1 MKPIN
6 KLALAAALC
15 ACALTAEA
23 KVVEELAAR
32 VNNEPI
38 AISDYNRAKEA
49 LAEQYASA
57 MPDFFKQ
64 PNAAEQ
70 LSKAAL
76 DKLVDEAL
84 LRQKAEALKIKVYER
99 ELENGVA
106 EIRKRF
112 SRAPGGETLPAE
124 KAETS
129 FREELKKEDVTMEEF
144 RERIRKQLMVQKLVQ
159 DTVKTRAK
167 MPGDSE
173 TKAYYDNILLVLK
186 GEEAKIKG
194 LDEEAMQD
202 LLAVAGRFK
211 ELTSERLRLR
221 HILIKVKEGATPEEK
236 KAAQAKALALR
247 KDLDGSLD
255 FDEAVEK
262 NSDDKESA
270 GRAGDLGYL
279 VKGMLPAEVE
289 AAAFKMRVG
298 ENSQPVESKFG
309 WHILRLEEKRAAQ
322 KLRYEAVKDDLEQV
336 LSQNSF
342 ASELGS
348 YIKELR
354 KDAKIQVFLGEKTA
368 AAAEPEKPRP

>member
-1 MKPIN
+1 MRTIN
-6 KLALAAALC
+6 KLALAAGLC
-15 ACALTAEA
+15 ACALSASA

-32 VNNEPI
+32 VNNE
-38 AISDYNRAKEA
+38 AVTISDYNRAKEA
-49 LAEQYASA
+49 LAEQYAAA

-64 PNAAEQ
+64 PNAGEQ
-70 LSKAAL
+70 LAKAAL

-84 LRQKAEALKIKVYER
+84 LRQKAEALKVKVYER
-99 ELENGVA
+99 ELENGVS

-112 SRAPGGETLPAE
+112 GRAPGGEALPPE
-124 KAETS
+124 KAEAA
-129 FREELKKEDVTMEEF
+129 FREELKREGVTMEEF

-159 DTVKTRAK
+159 DTVRTRAK
-167 MPGDSE
+167 MPGDAE
-173 TKAYYDNILLVLK
+173 TKAYFDNISLVLN
-186 GEEAKIKG
+186 GEEAAIKG
-194 LDEEAMQD
+194 LNEEDMQD

-221 HILIKVKEGATPEEK
+221 HILIKVKEGAAPEEK

-247 KDLDGSLD
+247 KDLDGKLD
-255 FDEAVEK
+255 FDDAVIK

-270 GRAGDLGYL
+270 ARAGDLGYV

-289 AAAFKMRVG
+289 TAAFKMQVG
-298 ENSQPVESKFG
+298 DNSQPVESKFG

-348 YIKELR
+348 YIKDLR
-354 KDAKIQVFLGEKTA
+354 KEAKIQIFLNEK
-368 AAAEPEKPRP
+368 K